1 MSLKSIKKIKNL
13 KSKRVLIRVDTNVP
27 IEKGKIVDDT
37 RIREIIPTLKFLLQ
51 KKAKVIVVAHL
62 GRPEG
67 KNVTALKLD
76 PIAERLSKLLK
87 KKVKKLNDFKG
98 QEVASTVEKMKAG
111 EVLMLENIRFSPDES
126 GNKGTLGKELASLA
140 DFFVQDG
147 FSVCHRADASVVGL
161 AKYLPS
167 YAGLLLEKEIKALEA
182 VTKKPKRPLLAIIGG
197 AKMETKVP
205 VLQNISKIADAVLV
219 GGGIVNTFLLSLGYE
234 VGASLVDK
242 DQLTIAKKLARKKN
256 IFLPLDVVVG
266 TRDGK
271 NWRVV
276 TIEKKPHKIC
286 EPNEAIFDLGPA
298 TIERLRVSLPA
309 AKTIVWNGALGYF
322 EQPPY
327 NEATYALAKMLGNAS
342 RKGTFT
348 VAGGGET
355 VEVLAA
361 LKLTKK
367 ISFMSTAGGA
377 MLEFLSGKK
386 LPGIKVLEK

>member
-1 MSLKSIKKIKNL
+1 MSIKSIKQIKNL
-13 KSKRVLIRVDTNVP
+13 KNKRVLIRVDVNVP

-37 RIREIIPTLKFLLQ
+37 RIREITPTLKFLMQ
-51 KKAKVIVVAHL
+51 KKAKVIVIAHL

-67 KNVTALKLD
+67 KIVPELRMD
-76 PIAERLSKLLK
+76 PVAKRLGELLK
-87 KKVKKLNDFKG
+87 KNVRKLDDFKG
-98 QEVASTVEKMKAG
+98 SGVAKEIAAMKDG
-111 EVLMLENIRFSPDES
+111 GVIMLENIRFSPDES
-126 GNKGTLGKELASLA
+126 GNKGALSKELASLA
-140 DFFVQDG
+140 DIFVQDG
-147 FSVCHRADASVVGL
+147 FSVCHRADASVVGM

-182 VTKKPKRPLLAIIGG
+182 VTKKPKRPLLAIMGG
-197 AKMETKVP
+197 AKLETKVP
-205 VLQNISKIADAVLV
+205 VLQNISKIADAILV
-219 GGGIVNTFLLSLGYE
+219 GGGIVNTLLLSLGYE

-242 DQLTIAKKLARKKN
+242 DQLAVAKKLARKKN

-266 TRDGK
+266 ARDGE

-286 EPNEAIFDLGPA
+286 EANEAIFDLGPT

-327 NEATYALAKMLGNAS
+327 NEATYALAKMLANAT
-342 RKGTFT
+342 RRGIFT

-367 ISFMSTAGGA
+367 ISFVSTAGGA